1 MPIAIFL
8 LLLTLYAMI
17 RRVDVFSAFVRG
29 AAEALPLLKSLLP
42 ALAVFTLA
50 LRLFRDS
57 GAQERFTALLSPML
71 SRVGVDPALL
81 PLLIA
86 RPFSGS
92 AATGALLDLFSRY
105 GPDSATGLCASVLLG
120 SSETVFYTVAL
131 YFGSVGVKKT
141 RFAVP
146 VALAAMVV
154 SIAFGLLFSRLFFGP
169 AG

>member
-1 MPIAIFL
+1 M
-8 LLLTLYAMI
+8 
-17 RRVDVFSAFVRG
+17 
-29 AAEALPLLKSLLP
+29 
-42 ALAVFTLA
+42 A

-57 GAQERFTALLSPML
+57 GAQERFTSLLSPML

-154 SIAFGLLFSRLFFGP
+154 
-169 AG
+169 